1 MDPLNLLKELF
12 GEDAIR
18 KILSSGFDSVAK
30 IAAATP
36 ESLSFFAGIQE
47 SLARQIVQSAEQ
59 LQSGA
64 VENAG
69 LREAL
74 AGTATAPTQPRE
86 LARPAPKK
94 ETAKAKPAKVELLD
108 ERPLLDSGPLLKSLA
123 RERPKELLQDE
134 DFLEEVGLSGAEAGF
149 LEGISSPWSNA
160 PAKER
165 ISAVPAELRPDPPPS
180 RGNEIE
186 FASVSDWS
194 PDEDPDPVP
203 KLVLAPELGGDAA
216 EEIAE
221 PRDTA
226 DTPVDSV
233 IPPEPVAHAAQAAP
247 IKVHS
252 KVTPFVAK
260 VPADSLEPPPKEP
273 DPGTR
278 KRSFWKFGR

>member
-47 SLARQIVQSAEQ
+47 SLARQIVQSAEE

-94 ETAKAKPAKVELLD
+94 ESAKAKPAKVELLD
-108 ERPLLDSGPLLKSLA
+108 ERPLLDSGSLLKSLA
-123 RERPKELLQDE
+123 QERPKEVLGDE

-149 LEGISSPWSNA
+149 LEGISSPWTSDA

-165 ISAVPAELRPDPPPS
+165 ISAVPVELRPDPPPS
-180 RGNEIE
+180 LGNEIE

-203 KLVLAPELGGDAA
+203 RLVLAPELH
-216 EEIAE
+216 
-221 PRDTA
+221 T
-226 DTPVDSV
+226 
-233 IPPEPVAHAAQAAP
+233 
-247 IKVHS
+247 S

-260 VPADSLEPPPKEP
+260 VPADSVEPTPKET